1 MDMESLDFGDLA
13 ALNHLLAEKGTR
25 YHIAYKNHRTACLE
39 PPGACCLTEAMTQTA
54 LDTIRRYYRERGLA
68 VRFSEDGLYFSLEK
82 LS

>member
-25 YHIAYKNHRTACLE
+25 YHIAYKNHRTACL
-39 PPGACCLTEAMTQTA
+39 TEALTQTA
-54 LDTIRRYYRERGLA
+54 LDTIRRYYRKKGLA

-82 LS
+82 LP